1 MLQMLNGANTA
12 AVGNASLNQ
21 WEIIQFQSVELMSRN
36 TYRLSNLVR
45 GKFGSHAEDHEGW
58 AEGTDFALLHA
69 GIDQLPMSEENRTIQ
84 RTYRFGPSGRA
95 YNHPANREE
104 VRDFSAR
111 GLRPLSPCHLRWQ
124 EIAE

>member
-21 WEIIQFQSVELMSRN
+21 WEIIQFQSVELLSRN
-36 TYRLSNLVR
+36 TYRLSNFVR
-45 GKFGSHAEDHEGW
+45 GKFGFHAEDHEGW

-69 GIDQLPMSEENRTIQ
+69 GIDQLSMSEENRTIQ

-111 GLRPLSPCHLRWQ
+111 GLWPLSPCHLRWQ

>member
-1 MLQMLNGANTA
+1 M
-12 AVGNASLNQ
+12 
-21 WEIIQFQSVELMSRN
+21 
-36 TYRLSNLVR
+36 R

-58 AEGTDFALLHA
+58 AEGADFVLLHA
-69 GIDQLPMSEENRTIQ
+69 GIYQLPMSEENRTAQ

-95 YNHPANREE
+95 YNHSAYRED

-124 EIAE
+124 ETAE